1 MLRRINNSAE
11 LNTRRE
17 IESVLEED
25 DWSVPS
31 KSKGLGTE
39 GQGSIDA
46 ACSCGMLDQ
55 SVSEIFKFLWSPNHV
70 VGRKVRIGTG

>member
-39 GQGSIDA
+39 GQGSVDA
-46 ACSCGMLDQ
+46 ACSCGMLT
-55 SVSEIFKFLWSPNHV
+55 
-70 VGRKVRIGTG
+70 RR